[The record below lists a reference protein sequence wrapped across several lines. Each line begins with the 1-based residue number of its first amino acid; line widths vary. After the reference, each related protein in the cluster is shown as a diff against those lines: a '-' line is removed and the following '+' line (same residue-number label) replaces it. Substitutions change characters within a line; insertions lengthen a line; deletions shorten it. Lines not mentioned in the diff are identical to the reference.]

1 MESSQATDIN
11 LFRPKLAKL
20 KRSQSWMHPMNATY
34 FLATQAVLMF
44 LEMKHIF
51 LKNNVTDPIW
61 IIVKIAHQ
69 KHFTRSL

>member
-1 MESSQATDIN
+1 
-11 LFRPKLAKL
+11 
-20 KRSQSWMHPMNATY
+20 MHPMNATY

>member
-11 LFRPKLAKL
+11 LFRLKLAKL
-20 KRSQSWMHPMNATY
+20 KRSPSWRHPMNATY
-34 FLATQAVLMF
+34 FLATEAVLMF
-44 LEMKHIF
+44 LKMKHIF